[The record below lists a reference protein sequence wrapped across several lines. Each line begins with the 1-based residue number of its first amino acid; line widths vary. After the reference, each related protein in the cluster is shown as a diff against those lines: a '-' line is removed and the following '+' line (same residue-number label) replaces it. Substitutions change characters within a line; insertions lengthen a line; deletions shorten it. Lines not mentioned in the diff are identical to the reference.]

1 MDTVFINGLE
11 LRAVIGVHDWERAF
25 AQRLRIDLAL
35 EADIQPAAAS
45 DGLNDAIDY
54 AALSERITDYT
65 QQTQFALIEALA
77 EQIATLAL
85 EDTRIRRV
93 HLTLYK
99 PGALPAAQSVG
110 VTLTRSQAEAS

>member
-25 AQRLRIDLAL
+25 AQKLRIDLAL
-35 EADIQPAAAS
+35 EATIQPAAAS
-45 DGLNDAIDY
+45 DALVDAIDY
-54 AALSERITDYT
+54 SELAERITTYA
-65 QQTQFALIEALA
+65 QQSHFALIEALA

-85 EDTRIRRV
+85 DDQRIHRV

-110 VTLTRSQAEAS
+110 VTLTRSQADAS